1 MYFSIADIRETPS
14 INTKLNELASVIW
27 NIKNGS
33 VKINS
38 DNMDSGIS
46 ILTNIVAARIEYR

>member
-1 MYFSIADIRETPS
+1 MGITIADITETPS
-14 INTKLNELASVIW
+14 INTKLNELISVIW

>member
-1 MYFSIADIRETPS
+1 MTIADIRETPS
-14 INTKLNELASVIW
+14 INTKLNEFASVKW

>member
-1 MYFSIADIRETPS
+1 MTIADIRETPS

-38 DNMDSGIS
+38 DNMDSGIN